1 MLLLLYDQ
9 SSYAAA
15 VPASL
20 GTILASCFTPNPN
33 PPRKNPLHS
42 NKHYILQEES
52 VCGSQGTSCRAY
64 NASFCYF
71 VKPFSPPQARTPAH
85 APEPT
90 DKGSKIIGNTPKC
103 HLVLLSLSL
112 QLPNC
117 VPISGATL
125 VNP

>member
-1 MLLLLYDQ
+1 MINQVMPRLFLLPLVLFWPLVLPLIQTLLE
-9 SSYAAA
+9 
-15 VPASL
+15 
-20 GTILASCFTPNPN
+20 
-33 PPRKNPLHS
+33 KHPLHS
-42 NKHYILQEES
+42 NKHYILQQES